1 MMAKLDRRG
10 GEARRPS
17 ADVSTIGL
25 LKVRSGRG
33 WSTIDLRSIHTASWN
48 ESISTVEREGRTP
61 AVGSIPAKQS
71 DPKAR

>member
-1 MMAKLDRRG
+1 MMAKLDRHG

-33 WSTIDLRSIHTASWN
+33 WSTIDQRSIHTISRDV
-48 ESISTVEREGRTP
+48 SIRTDEREDVRP
-61 AVGSIPAKQS
+61 HLGSITAKQP
-71 DPKAR
+71 DPPVK